1 MGKGTG
7 DLYIKG
13 ICSIIF
19 SEIYVKDAWLYIQNP
34 TRSEGLNIEL
44 PSKAVIS
51 YTMKHVNNGGV
62 SLLLQDGSHNY
73 YIGNWS
79 STGSNG
85 VLVRNI
91 GSTQNLVSQTLA
103 DLSYNVEHTISCKYD
118 NGTWE
123 YNKDNDKKTFSANYT
138 PTKLVTID
146 ITSNTQSYMK
156 DLLIMKL

>member
-1 MGKGTG
+1 
-7 DLYIKG
+7 
-13 ICSIIF
+13 
-19 SEIYVKDAWLYIQNP
+19 
-34 TRSEGLNIEL
+34 
-44 PSKAVIS
+44 
-51 YTMKHVNNGGV
+51 MKHVSNGGV

-91 GSTQNLVSQTLA
+91 GSTQNLVSQTVS
-103 DLSYNVEHTISCKYD
+103 DLSYNVEHTIFCKYN
-118 NGTWE
+118 NGSWE
-123 YNKDNDKKTFSANYT
+123 YAANNNNKTFSANYT

>member
-1 MGKGTG
+1 
-7 DLYIKG
+7 
-13 ICSIIF
+13 
-19 SEIYVKDAWLYIQNP
+19 
-34 TRSEGLNIEL
+34 
-44 PSKAVIS
+44 
-51 YTMKHVNNGGV
+51 MKHVNNGGV
-62 SLLLQDGSHNY
+62 SLLLQDSSHNY

-91 GSTQNLVSQTLA
+91 GSTQNLVSQTVA
-103 DLSYNVEHTISCKYD
+103 DLSYNVEHTIRCKYD
-118 NGTWE
+118 NGSWE
-123 YNKDNDKKTFSANYT
+123 YNMDNNKKTFSANYT